1 MFHKR
6 PLTFFLLFIFTA
18 GIATVASRPKPLSNA
33 HSHNNYMQK
42 KPFWGAIELGYTSI
56 EADIH
61 LKNGKLLV
69 GHDDKDLREDRTL
82 QTMYLDPLRRLA
94 RQNGGRIL
102 PGGPTQI
109 LLIDL
114 KTEADST
121 YGHLSKVL
129 ADYADMLVVFDGEK
143 KKDGA
148 VLVIVSGNRNY
159 AWMKSERPRYAA
171 MDGRLADLSGNDS
184 VDLIPMISDTWE
196 KAFTW
201 RGLGP
206 IPPEESL
213 KLHNIVEQAHR
224 KGQWVRFWATPDQR
238 TPARERVW
246 KVLLDAGVDF
256 LNSDDLPA
264 LRKFL
269 LKNAPVERG
278 KTIR

>member
-1 MFHKR
+1 MLRKQ
-6 PLTFFLLFIFTA
+6 PLTFFLLFFFTV
-18 GIATVASRPKPLSNA
+18 GIADAASRPKPLSNA

-61 LKNGKLLV
+61 LKNGKLLI

-82 QTMYLDPLRRLA
+82 QSMYLDPLRRLA

-114 KTEADST
+114 KTDADTT
-121 YGHLSKVL
+121 YRHLSEVL
-129 ADYADMLVVFDGEK
+129 AEYADMLVVFDGEK
-143 KKDGA
+143 KQDGA

-159 AWMKSERPRYAA
+159 ERMKSESPRYAA
-171 MDGRLADLSGNDS
+171 MDGRLADLTGNDS
-184 VDLIPMISDTWE
+184 SDLIPMISDTWE

-201 RGLGP
+201 RGVGP
-206 IPPEESL
+206 FPPEESL
-213 KLHNIVEQAHR
+213 KLQNIVAQAHR
-224 KGQWVRFWATPDQR
+224 KGQWVRFWATPDKR

-246 KVLLDAGVDF
+246 KVLLDNGVDF

-269 LKNAPVERG
+269 LKNAPMGKG